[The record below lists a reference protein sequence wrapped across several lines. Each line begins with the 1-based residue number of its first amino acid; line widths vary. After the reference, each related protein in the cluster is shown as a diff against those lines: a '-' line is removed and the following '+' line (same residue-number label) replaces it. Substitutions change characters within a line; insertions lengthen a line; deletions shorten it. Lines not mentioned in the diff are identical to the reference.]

1 MSIYILNSIDHC
13 QVSQA
18 RATGSWKMTKTGVGE
33 SEAINKRRISIL
45 IYFGMSIFNINIFR
59 AWSQMSHKSM
69 SGVCVQACSVWVV
82 FCFVFCMCVRV
93 GSCCR
98 YHSKVCTCTRAA
110 GNLKPRLIDIHQYTK
125 RDCKISGKNVPVTFS
140 WTVAPAADYSGVK
153 SLYLM
158 DGGRRSQWIILEHPP
173 QQRRSIL
180 ERSMPSSH
188 LRPQRVTLMSPY
200 LLWQRD

>member
-18 RATGSWKMTKTGVGE
+18 RAATRSWKMTKTGVGE

-45 IYFGMSIFNINIFR
+45 MYCLVTDVPQINVR
-59 AWSQMSHKSM
+59 
-69 SGVCVQACSVWVV
+69 CV
-82 FCFVFCMCVRV
+82 CVRV
-93 GSCCR
+93 LFFDTTARS
-98 YHSKVCTCTRAA
+98 VLAA

-140 WTVAPAADYSGVK
+140 WTVAPADYSGVK